1 MEQGG
6 GDSSDQSDSVLDS
19 VDEDDEADDFQR
31 LSEVELLRKAI
42 QLCKVLEVKLGTNR
56 PPPFW
61 SEVQQL
67 QFLDKKK
74 LPHNLPQLPIVL
86 RQLVGSQILVYKAE
100 VSSGS
105 LLTMTTQKRLACYF
119 ASHGAFTGE
128 HFESLNEKPLMQARL
143 KSGLIISVPASQIV
157 GSITALVG
165 KLETQT
171 VSDNAILFGVS
182 ANYMKQYV
190 DTNVKGQS
198 ISAWKATAVWNVS
211 PEKAEDEEEKDEKIK
226 ALREIDKEGWIDVF
240 EVARN
245 KGKGINP
252 DPEKSGNPEAEP
264 KENMCLSK
272 ADKQLL
278 GLHDPRLPLSKAT
291 PLQVYVWCCMF
302 SCRGILDRNDRAC
315 GKYCSKRESSCVCD
329 GCGTKYDANMQVVC
343 TMCECHLPH
352 SDKYV
357 QQQSNFELHDVLSV
371 GEKKKSRSAVSRSK
385 LKEQIAHSVL
395 LRMLNDSRGRAST
408 ASGMVQTTF
417 ELVDMI
423 GAMTT
428 SVASNKQAASTPVTL
443 LLNY

>member
-1 MEQGG
+1 MKLEPEDSHVGASVTGFISATVRAQQKFFYVFRLSNGVLRHSTISQCKALTQAWNILDDEYGAWHVHEASSTPTAFLEQGG

-19 VDEDDEADDFQR
+19 ADEDDEADDFQR

-182 ANYMKQYV
+182 ANYMKPY
-190 DTNVKGQS
+190 
-198 ISAWKATAVWNVS
+198 
-211 PEKAEDEEEKDEKIK
+211 
-226 ALREIDKEGWIDVF
+226 
-240 EVARN
+240 
-245 KGKGINP
+245 
-252 DPEKSGNPEAEP
+252 
-264 KENMCLSK
+264 
-272 ADKQLL
+272 
-278 GLHDPRLPLSKAT
+278 
-291 PLQVYVWCCMF
+291 
-302 SCRGILDRNDRAC
+302 
-315 GKYCSKRESSCVCD
+315 
-329 GCGTKYDANMQVVC
+329 
-343 TMCECHLPH
+343 
-352 SDKYV
+352 
-357 QQQSNFELHDVLSV
+357 
-371 GEKKKSRSAVSRSK
+371 
-385 LKEQIAHSVL
+385 
-395 LRMLNDSRGRAST
+395 
-408 ASGMVQTTF
+408 
-417 ELVDMI
+417 
-423 GAMTT
+423 
-428 SVASNKQAASTPVTL
+428 
-443 LLNY
+443 